1 MSSYKQ
7 GKLCQGQRNLLG
19 YIRLNCCAIK
29 NKTLVVLCQSL
40 CRQVHTHIVL
50 NSSNN
55 TVKSLWSHYYL
66 HFIVKET

>member
-7 GKLCQGQRNLLG
+7 EKLCQGQRNLLG

-29 NKTLVVLCQSL
+29 NKTLLLLCQSL
-40 CRQVHTHIVL
+40 CRFTPIIVL

-55 TVKSLWSHYYL
+55 TVKELWSHYYF
-66 HFIVKET
+66 HFVVKET